1 MKPETVIYTLLNA
14 SSAIAAQVGARIYL
28 DTRPEADPLP
38 AITFGLIS
46 DVQDGARP
54 IDPELVTARVQ
65 VNCMGNVSDDLV
77 VLREN
82 VRLACHNQSGQIGG
96 VEVVACIQQSMGPDT
111 YDELV
116 NVYLKPIDFKI
127 HYVRYPT

>member
-14 SSAIAAQVGARIYL
+14 SSAIAAQVGAKIYL

-65 VNCMGNVSDDLV
+65 VNCMGNVADDLV
-77 VLREN
+77 NLREN
-82 VRLACHNQSGQIGG
+82 VRLACHNRSGTIGG
-96 VEVVACIQQSMGPDT
+96 IEVVACIQQSMGPDT

>member
-14 SSAIAAQVGARIYL
+14 SGAIAAQVGERIYL

-65 VNCMGNVSDDLV
+65 VNCMGNVADELV
-77 VLREN
+77 GLRES
-82 VRLACHNQSGQIGG
+82 VRMACHNQSGTIGG
-96 VEVVACIQQSMGPDT
+96 VEVVASIQQSMGPDT

-116 NVYLKPIDFKI
+116 NVYLKLIDFKI
-127 HYVRYPT
+127 HYVR

>member
-14 SSAIAAQVGARIYL
+14 SGAIAAQVGERIYL

-65 VNCMGNVSDDLV
+65 VNCMGNVADELV
-77 VLREN
+77 GLRES
-82 VRLACHNQSGQIGG
+82 VRMACHNQSGTIGG
-96 VEVVACIQQSMGPDT
+96 VEVVASIQQSMGPDT

-127 HYVRYPT
+127 HYVR